1 MSIHQPE
8 QMNSNA
14 TQGSVTT
21 HVCEVWCDLV
31 EKWKMQ

>member
-14 TQGSVTT
+14 TQGSVT
-21 HVCEVWCDLV
+21 CDDMFVRLGV
-31 EKWKMQ
+31 IS